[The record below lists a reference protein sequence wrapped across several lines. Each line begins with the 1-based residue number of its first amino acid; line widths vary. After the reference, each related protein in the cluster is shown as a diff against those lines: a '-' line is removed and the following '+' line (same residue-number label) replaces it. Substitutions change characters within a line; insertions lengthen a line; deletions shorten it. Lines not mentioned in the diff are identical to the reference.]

1 MVAPAC
7 ASLSNEAM
15 RIDICGMDDAIASL
29 VLDGDEAGMN
39 WVVGRRRWGLVRA
52 YAPHSSP
59 RRSWDFADTH
69 YLPFKGVSRD
79 GDAIVSSYSGDGSAS
94 CAYYVPLSMSLT
106 DGAGE
111 DIGSAVRG
119 ERFDPWA
126 TDQDFGL
133 YFILKEL

>member
-15 RIDICGMDDAIASL
+15 RIDICGMDGAIASL

-59 RRSWDFADTH
+59 R
-69 YLPFKGVSRD
+69 
-79 GDAIVSSYSGDGSAS
+79 
-94 CAYYVPLSMSLT
+94 
-106 DGAGE
+106 
-111 DIGSAVRG
+111 G